1 MKQKAIITFVY
12 FLVCA
17 ALIGGVFALLNQLAW
32 HYGMESKA
40 VTYVFAVIMA
50 YCMYRLWRWLCRR
63 LDKMGKKD

>member
-17 ALIGGVFALLNQLAW
+17 ALVGGAFGLLNQLMR

-40 VTYVFAVIMA
+40 VTYVLAVVMA
-50 YCMYRLWRWLCRR
+50 YCMYRLWRWLCRN
-63 LDKMGKKD
+63 LDKIGKKD